1 MSEKNKKSNGEQQK
15 EESKKKE
22 SGGNVTVV
30 LKTDLHC
37 EGCTSKILKCIR
49 SFDGVDTAD
58 IGNGQITVVGKM
70 DPAKLR
76 ERVEKKT
83 HKKVEVVLPKAKKG
97 DDKDKDKDKDK
108 AKNSEK
114 KKEENA
120 EKKKEPPQGKNATN
134 KSDEKKSKDKEPS
147 VATTQ
152 LKMLLHCDGCIQK
165 IRKIVVKTKGY
176 RDMNIDKQKDIVTV
190 TGVVD
195 MKALAEAL
203 RKQLKREVQ
212 IVPAKKEAA
221 QKKEGEK
228 AKGGGDKGKSGGG
241 DGGGKAGGV
250 QVQVL
255 NQHPYPYP
263 YPIVYESGQFHYN
276 PYAYGPSHAPQL
288 FSDENPN
295 ACSLM

>member
-1 MSEKNKKSNGEQQK
+1 MSEKNKKSNGEQHK
-15 EESKKKE
+15 EEDGSESKKKE
-22 SGGNVTVV
+22 SGGNATVV
-30 LKTDLHC
+30 LKIDLHC
-37 EGCTSKILKCIR
+37 QGCTSKILKCIHT
-49 SFDGVDTAD
+49 FEGVETAD

-83 HKKVEVVLPKAKKG
+83 LKKVEVVMPTKKG
-97 DDKDKDKDKDK
+97 DDKDKDKAK
-108 AKNSEK
+108 AKNVEK
-114 KKEENA
+114 KKEDNA
-120 EKKKEPPQGKNATN
+120 EKKKDPPQEKNTAN

-147 VATTQ
+147 VTTAQ
-152 LKMLLHCDGCIQK
+152 LKVHLHCEGCIQK
-165 IRKIVVKTKGY
+165 IQKIIVKTKGY
-176 RDMNIDKQKDIVTV
+176 KDMKIDKQKEIVTV

-203 RKQLKREVQ
+203 KKNLKRDVQ
-212 IVPAKKEAA
+212 LVPAKKEAV
-221 QKKEGEK
+221 KKENPGGEK
-228 AKGGGDKGKSGGG
+228 TNKGKSGGG
-241 DGGGKAGGV
+241 DGGGNNKM

-255 NQHPYPYP
+255 NQYPYPYT
-263 YPIVYESGQFHYN
+263 YPIVYESGQFNYS